1 MLHLCVAQV
10 NIIYYMGK
18 KYPNIDP
25 FGKASFVL
33 RIIMNAFP
41 KLVQSAYLS
50 AVTSFFFSILFSVV
64 N

>member
-33 RIIMNAFP
+33 RIVMNAFP
-41 KLVQSAYLS
+41 KLVQSA
-50 AVTSFFFSILFSVV
+50 
-64 N
+64 